1 VLASSVLTV
10 MGDGRMPR
18 VVDATV
24 RNEAYNALDLFHCLI
39 SSYFNT
45 SLVQP
50 HDGKAIVW

>member
-24 RNEAYNALDLFHCLI
+24 KNEAYNALDLFHCLI